1 MDSGRITNHESRIIG
16 VALLIL
22 VAIAHPGCGP
32 RTEIQKAGLD
42 QDIARDVNWELR
54 KESRFADINAFC
66 AEGVVTLQGRVD
78 SKAAE
83 EDALRVAQARSRAAR
98 VVSKL
103 EIRPR

>member
-1 MDSGRITNHESRIIG
+1 MDSGRITNHESRIVG
-16 VALLIL
+16 VALLVL
-22 VAIAHPGCGP
+22 LAIAHPGCGP

-54 KESRFADINAFC
+54 KEARFADVNAFC

-78 SKAAE
+78 SKAVE
-83 EDALRVAQARSRAAR
+83 EDALRVAQARSRTGR

-103 EIRPR
+103 QIRPR